1 MANKKSKSSPIY
13 ISSGIIAA
21 SLILTYAPIPALQ
34 QTVIIVSGTELQ
46 EPLQKLETKFEQE
59 NPNIQLE
66 LKFQGS
72 QDMVNKF
79 VDQKNDFKP
88 AVLIPANGEI
98 LTELSDRLRAANNT
112 APFYD
117 SPRPIAKTILVGI
130 AWPERGKVLFPDGR
144 FQWQKVE
151 QAMLAS
157 NWEKIGGNKDWGSFD
172 FVTTDPTRSN
182 SGQVTLNLW
191 TQSKLGTQVN
201 SNSFNNPSVQSLFG
215 LVKKSVY
222 QPPRSTDIL
231 LQEFITRGSNDAD
244 VATVY
249 ESVALY
255 RWQQSSTNNGRPYQI
270 YYLNPSIES
279 TATAA
284 IVRRDVDSGTANA
297 AKKFI
302 DFVTQPAQQAI
313 LVEYGFRPVNNTVDL
328 KSVPK
333 SPWNQNIP
341 GAEVKPSVQALP
353 PPTAEMITEMQRLWE
368 RAN

>member
-117 SPRPIAKTILVGI
+117 SPRD
-130 AWPERGKVLFPDGR
+130 R
-144 FQWQKVE
+144 
-151 QAMLAS
+151 
-157 NWEKIGGNKDWGSFD
+157 
-172 FVTTDPTRSN
+172 
-182 SGQVTLNLW
+182 
-191 TQSKLGTQVN
+191 
-201 SNSFNNPSVQSLFG
+201 
-215 LVKKSVY
+215 KSV
-222 QPPRSTDIL
+222 
-231 LQEFITRGSNDAD
+231 
-244 VATVY
+244 V
-249 ESVALY
+249 
-255 RWQQSSTNNGRPYQI
+255 
-270 YYLNPSIES
+270 
-279 TATAA
+279 
-284 IVRRDVDSGTANA
+284 
-297 AKKFI
+297 
-302 DFVTQPAQQAI
+302 
-313 LVEYGFRPVNNTVDL
+313 
-328 KSVPK
+328 
-333 SPWNQNIP
+333 
-341 GAEVKPSVQALP
+341 
-353 PPTAEMITEMQRLWE
+353 
-368 RAN
+368 